1 MILEVV
7 MINVKKLFTPVRS
20 MDSDAAKQ
28 YMAEHKEGFYTLLD
42 VRQPQEYEKNHISG
56 AKLIPLP
63 VLGDEMHQLDPGKP
77 IIVYCAIGGRSR
89 AAAQFLSGASFKEVY
104 NLSGGI
110 QAWNGVTAKGPVELN
125 MELVRGD
132 ETPLEIIRLAYA
144 MEMALER
151 FYARL
156 NSRTK
161 DVQLS
166 DFYSK
171 MVGAEQGHK
180 KSLLRLLKEIDPQ
193 AQDVEAFEAD
203 IQSQTMEGGFDA
215 VSFLEENEPHL
226 KTIPDALSLALMLES
241 QALDL
246 YLRFSDR
253 VSDPLSKNALYKI
266 ADEEKSHL
274 SVVAKML
281 ERQI

>member
-1 MILEVV
+1 
-7 MINVKKLFTPVRS
+7 MINIKSLFTPVRS
-20 MDSDAAKQ
+20 MDSDAVKQ
-28 YMAEHKEGFYTLLD
+28 YMAEHKEGSYTILD
-42 VRQPQEYEKNHISG
+42 VRQPREYEKDHISG
-56 AKLIPLP
+56 AKLTPLP
-63 VLGDEMHQLDPGKP
+63 VLGDEIHQLDPGKP

-89 AAAQFLSGASFKEVY
+89 AAAQFLSGAGFKEIY

-110 QAWNGVTAKGPVELN
+110 KAWNSATAKGPVELN

-161 DVQLS
+161 DPQLS

-171 MVGAEQGHK
+171 LEGAERGHK
-180 KSLLRLLKEIDPQ
+180 KSLFRLLREVDPQ
-193 AQDVEAFEAD
+193 AKDVEAFEAG

-215 VSFLEENEPHL
+215 VSFLEENEPYL
-226 KTIPDALSLALMLES
+226 KTVPDALSLALMLES

-253 VSDPLSKNALYKI
+253 VSDTLSKHALYKI

-281 ERQI
+281 EKHI

>member
-1 MILEVV
+1 
-7 MINVKKLFTPVRS
+7 MINAKKLFSTVRS
-20 MDSDAAKQ
+20 MNGDAARQ
-28 YMAEHKEGFYTLLD
+28 YMAEHKEGSYTLLD
-42 VRQPQEYEKNHISG
+42 VRQPKEYERDHISG

-63 VLGDEMHQLDPGKP
+63 VLGDEIHQFDAGKP

-89 AAAQFLSGASFKEVY
+89 AAAQLLSGEGFKEVY
-104 NLSGGI
+104 SISGGI
-110 QAWNGVTAKGPVELN
+110 NAWDGVIAEGPVELN

-151 FYARL
+151 FYATL

-161 DVQLS
+161 DPQLS

-180 KSLLRLLKEIDPQ
+180 KRLLRLLKEIDPQ
-193 AQDVEAFEAD
+193 VQDVEAFEAG
-203 IQSQTMEGGFDA
+203 IQSRTMEGGFDA

-253 VSDPLSKNALYKI
+253 VSDTLSKNALYKI

-281 ERQI
+281 EKQI

>member
-1 MILEVV
+1 
-7 MINVKKLFTPVRS
+7 MINEKKLFTPVRS
-20 MDSDAAKQ
+20 MESDAAKQ
-28 YMAEHKEGFYTLLD
+28 YMAEHKEGSYTLLD
-42 VRQPQEYEKNHISG
+42 VRQPQEYEQDHISG
-56 AKLIPLP
+56 AKLISLP
-63 VLGDEMHQLDPGKP
+63 VLGDEVHQLDPDKP
-77 IIVYCAIGGRSR
+77 IIIYCAIGGRSR
-89 AAAQFLSGASFKEVY
+89 AAAQLLSGAGFREVY
-104 NLSGGI
+104 NISGGI
-110 QAWNGVTAKGPVELN
+110 QAWNGVTARGPVELN

-151 FYARL
+151 FYTIL

-161 DVQLS
+161 DPQLS

-180 KSLLRLLKEIDPQ
+180 KSLLRLLKEFDPE

-253 VSDPLSKNALYKI
+253 VSDSLSKNVLYKI

-281 ERQI
+281 EKHIQ